1 MAVAVVFVVSRGVL
15 RDRRGFGLDMAQRL
29 GVEVGPREG
38 AHLPPCHSECWKDI
52 FGFGSGHSQLS
63 MCAFETKMGGYVR
76 GIWHRSDRIC
86 WIPFLTLSE
95 VARTNS
101 SEAEGY
107 DLMLRLRPAEVVE
120 SQLLLG
126 GSGKMGEAMTWLTAQ
141 RNMVLQ
147 HFIS

>member
-1 MAVAVVFVVSRGVL
+1 MESYEIAEGLAWTWPNGSVL
-15 RDRRGFGLDMAQRL
+15 RLAQEKELIYHRATVSAGKIFLGL
-29 GVEVGPREG
+29 EVAIPNYQCVPLRPR
-38 AHLPPCHSECWKDI
+38 W
-52 FGFGSGHSQLS
+52 
-63 MCAFETKMGGYVR
+63 GGYVR

-141 RNMVLQ
+141 RTWY
-147 HFIS
+147 FSTS